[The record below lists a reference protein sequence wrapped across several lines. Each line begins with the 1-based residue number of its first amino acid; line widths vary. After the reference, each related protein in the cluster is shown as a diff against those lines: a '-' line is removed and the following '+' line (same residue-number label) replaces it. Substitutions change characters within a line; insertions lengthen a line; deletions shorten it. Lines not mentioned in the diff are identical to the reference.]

1 MKLRFKFGLS
11 PLFRENLSVSSDAV
25 RNNKLR
31 SSLTVAIIATG
42 ITSLMGI
49 MTAIDALKNS
59 LNENFGKMGANS
71 FYIAAKYSSTTSDKH
86 KRVKNRRVISFSQA
100 RTFIREYK
108 VPSLKTVY
116 ARVGGAETF
125 KTENS
130 KTDPRMTLQAA
141 DENYLDFQK
150 IKIVSGRGLSSADV
164 ETSAYNCVIGSQTAF
179 SLFNNTDPLGKIV
192 SVRGAGYQVVGVA
205 ERQGGSM
212 NSFDNC
218 LLIPISN
225 ARMSYLNEESDYTI
239 GVTPAAGINIQ
250 SALDDAELLFRSVR
264 RLSPY
269 DETDFEVSRS
279 DAIIAVLDKVMGGVT
294 AAALV
299 IGLITLLGAAVGL
312 MNIMLV
318 SVKERTKEIGTR
330 KALGAKSSTIRQQ
343 FFMESIIIGQK
354 GCLIGILI
362 GTAAANAILMSLDVR
377 GVIPWFWMG
386 VAVVLC
392 LMVSI
397 LSCYIPAK
405 KAAGLDPI
413 EALRYE

>member
-1 MKLRFKFGLS
+1 MRFKFGLS

-31 SSLTVAIIATG
+31 SSLTIAIIATG
-42 ITSLMGI
+42 ITSLVGI
-49 MTAIDALKNS
+49 MTAIEALKNS
-59 LNENFGKMGANS
+59 LNDSFGKMGANS
-71 FYIAAKYSSTTSDKH
+71 FYISAKYSSTTSDEH
-86 KRVKNRRVISFSQA
+86 KRIKNRRVISFSQTGA
-100 RTFIREYK
+100 FIRGYK

-116 ARVGGAETF
+116 VRVGGAETF

-150 IKIVSGRGLSSADV
+150 IKIEQGRGLSPTDV
-164 ETSAYNCVIGSQTAF
+164 ETSAFNCVIGSQTANT
-179 SLFNNTDPLGKIV
+179 LFRNTDPIGKTV

-205 ERQGGSM
+205 ERQGDSM
-212 NSFDNC
+212 SSFDDC

-239 GVTPAAGINIQ
+239 GVTPDAGINIQ
-250 SALDDAELLFRSVR
+250 SAIDEAEILFRSVR

-269 DETDFEVSRS
+269 DETDFEISRS
-279 DAIIAVLDKVMGGVT
+279 DAISSVLDEIMGGVT

-318 SVKERTKEIGTR
+318 SVKERTREIGTR

-354 GCLIGILI
+354 GCIIGILI
-362 GTAAANAILMSLDVR
+362 GTVTANIVLAALDVK

-386 VAVVLC
+386 MAVALC
-392 LMVSI
+392 LLVSI
-397 LSCYIPAK
+397 VSCYIPAK
-405 KAAGLDPI
+405 KAADLDPI

>member
-1 MKLRFKFGLS
+1 MKMRFGLS
-11 PLFRENLSVSSDAV
+11 PLFRENFSVSSDAV
-25 RNNKLR
+25 KNNRLR

-42 ITSLMGI
+42 ITSLVGI

-59 LNENFGKMGANS
+59 LNDSFGKMGANS
-71 FYIAAKYSSTTSDKH
+71 FYITAKYSSTTSEEH

-100 RTFIREYK
+100 RAFINGYRT
-108 VPSLKTVY
+108 PSLKTVY
-116 ARVGGAETF
+116 VTIGGAETF
-125 KTENS
+125 KTEKS
-130 KTDPRMTLQAA
+130 KTEPRMTLEAA

-150 IKIVSGRGLSSADV
+150 INVDRGRGLSATDV
-164 ETSAYNCVIGSQTAF
+164 ETSAFNCVIGSRTAYT
-179 SLFNNTDPLGKIV
+179 LFDNADPIGKVI
-192 SVRGAGYQVVGVA
+192 SVRGAGYKVVGVA
-205 ERQGGSM
+205 ERQGSSM
-212 NSFDNC
+212 SSFDNA

-239 GVTPAAGINIQ
+239 GVTPAAGTNFLT
-250 SALDDAELLFRSVR
+250 ALDDAEILFRSVR

-269 DETDFEVSRS
+269 DETDFEMSRS
-279 DAIIAVLDKVMGGVT
+279 DAISAILDEVMGGVT

-318 SVKERTKEIGTR
+318 SVKERTREIGTR

-343 FFMESIIIGQK
+343 FFMESIIIGQR
-354 GCLIGILI
+354 GCLIGIVI
-362 GTAAANAILMSLDVR
+362 GTIAANLVLRSLEVK

-386 VAVVLC
+386 MAVILC
-392 LMVSI
+392 LIVSI

-405 KAAGLDPI
+405 KAAALDPI